1 MKKEEYLKRLDTQL
15 DGKLNREE
23 IKNAISYY
31 DDLLIEAVEAGRNEE
46 DVIAEIGSVE
56 DAVAKIK
63 AEAFFQRAE
72 KKGKMS
78 GYLKAI
84 IAVLSICAIPI
95 AIPVIAVIFS
105 LLVALFAIVIS
116 IFAVVLSIGVAA
128 IVLVVSGFIAL
139 FTANVFQGVPLIAAG
154 MVLTGIT
161 LFAVLLS
168 IKIIQWL
175 GILFSKIFKGIYK
188 KIGRRGG
195 ANHE

>member
-1 MKKEEYLKRLDTQL
+1 MKRDEYMRRLDTQL

-31 DDLLIEAVEAGRNEE
+31 DDLLIEAVETGRNEE

-95 AIPVIAVIFS
+95 AISVIAVIFS
-105 LLVALFAIVIS
+105 LLVALFAIVLS

-128 IVLVVSGFIAL
+128 IVLVVSGFTDL
-139 FTANVFQGVPLIAAG
+139 FTTNVFQSVPLISAG

-161 LFAVLLS
+161 LFSVLFS

-175 GILFSKIFKGIYK
+175 RILFSKIFKCIYK
-188 KIGRRGG
+188 KIGRKGG
-195 ANHE
+195 AKYE